1 MLRDSEPIWSVAVAA
16 KAKLPLVFTKTRS
29 SRTGFCFYLHGEA
42 FGDRGLEACTLRFI
56 PRAHRI
62 GTLSFGPGVGSDL
75 RADREPSLGFDTA
88 GPEAQPYRSIN
99 SRKAKGRWY

>member
-1 MLRDSEPIWSVAVAA
+1 VLRGSGPIWSAAVAA

-29 SRTGFCFYLHGEA
+29 SRTGFCFYLHWEPS
-42 FGDRGLEACTLRFI
+42 GDRDLEAYILRFI
-56 PRAHRI
+56 PRAHRL

-88 GPEAQPYRSIN
+88 GPTGTQ
-99 SRKAKGRWY
+99 